1 MHFAFAIM
9 NLFPGGGLQ
18 RDCVD
23 IAHRVRQ
30 RGHAVTIF
38 TSRNAGGIAEDLSVR
53 ILPVDG
59 YTNHGR
65 QRLFSDAFATTA
77 AGRFDLLVGF
87 DKLDGL
93 DLLYCSDRS
102 MRARAA
108 KHPLLHLLPRYRGYM
123 SLEKAC
129 FAPQRTTEILL
140 LAESQLDEYWNA
152 WRTEPNRLVMLPP
165 TLVPARRKP
174 EYRVNGVRAEW
185 RKRLGLRPDDWV
197 WIATCVQPITKG
209 TDRSVRALR
218 HFPDA
223 RLLVVGLDERDV
235 KSAKTRQLAAGLG
248 VADRIK
254 WLGHREDVPEL
265 MAAADVFLHPARY
278 DTTGTVIL
286 EAIVNGLPVITTSKL
301 RLCQARHRRQ
311 CRHRRQGVVP
321 RPDLHCRAG
330 NRARSR
336 VPAAL
341 VGFGTRIW
349 QATLSL
355 RRKGPRD
362 RVDRRERLQARRRG
376 ARPRL
381 SRGFDRPGRRRGA
394 MKPWRDEAVNRKE
407 RRVSCCGERRGL
419 RFDDA
424 ASLHRARLA
433 RHAIA
438 NARPGCSKVISAAI
452 RRRSGASRVS
462 SRISSSRA
470 CASLRST

>member
-23 IAHRVRQ
+23 IAHRVQQ

-38 TSRNAGGIAEDLSVR
+38 TSRNAGGIAEDLSVT
-53 ILPVDG
+53 ILPVAG

-65 QRLFSDAFATTA
+65 QHSFSDVFATSA

-87 DKLDGL
+87 DKLGGL

-108 KHPLLHLLPRYRGYM
+108 RNPLLHLLPRYRGYM
-123 SLEKAC
+123 SLEKTC
-129 FAPQRTTEILL
+129 FAPHQTTEILL

-223 RLLVVGLDERDV
+223 RLLVVGLSEREF
-235 KSAKTRQLAAGLG
+235 KSAKTRQLAEGLG

-286 EAIVNGLPVITTSKL
+286 EAIVNGLPVITTSNCGYAKHVTGANAGIVVKEPYRAKTFIAAL
-301 RLCQARHRRQ
+301 EIARDPACRQ
-311 CRHRRQGVVP
+311 RWSGSGREYGKQTSLYEG
-321 RPDLHCRAG
+321 
-330 NRARSR
+330 RARATELILASGFR
-336 VPAAL
+336 RAAVERTCVYHQASIGPAA
-341 VGFGTRIW
+341 
-349 QATLSL
+349 AA
-355 RRKGPRD
+355 
-362 RVDRRERLQARRRG
+362 AR
-376 ARPRL
+376 
-381 SRGFDRPGRRRGA
+381 
-394 MKPWRDEAVNRKE
+394 
-407 RRVSCCGERRGL
+407 
-419 RFDDA
+419 
-424 ASLHRARLA
+424 
-433 RHAIA
+433 
-438 NARPGCSKVISAAI
+438 
-452 RRRSGASRVS
+452 
-462 SRISSSRA
+462 
-470 CASLRST
+470 

>member
-59 YTNHGR
+59 YTNHSR
-65 QRLFSDAFATTA
+65 QRSFSDAFATTA

-102 MRARAA
+102 MRARASRN
-108 KHPLLHLLPRYRGYM
+108 PLLHVLPRYRGYM

-185 RKRLGLRPDDWV
+185 RERLALRPDDWV

-223 RLLVVGLDERDV
+223 RLLVVGLGERDV
-235 KSAKTRQLAAGLG
+235 KSAKTRQLAAELG

-265 MAAADVFLHPARY
+265 MAVADVFLHPARY

-286 EAIVNGLPVITTSKL
+286 EAIVNGLPVITTSHCGYAKHVTGANAGIVVKEPFRAQTFIAAL
-301 RLCQARHRRQ
+301 EIARDPACRQ
-311 CRHRRQGVVP
+311 RWSVSGREYGKQPSLYEG
-321 RPDLHCRAG
+321 
-330 NRARSR
+330 RARATELIVASGFR
-336 VPAAL
+336 RAAEAHALVYREASIGPAA
-341 VGFGTRIW
+341 VG
-349 QATLSL
+349 AA
-355 RRKGPRD
+355 
-362 RVDRRERLQARRRG
+362 AR
-376 ARPRL
+376 
-381 SRGFDRPGRRRGA
+381 
-394 MKPWRDEAVNRKE
+394 
-407 RRVSCCGERRGL
+407 
-419 RFDDA
+419 
-424 ASLHRARLA
+424 
-433 RHAIA
+433 
-438 NARPGCSKVISAAI
+438 
-452 RRRSGASRVS
+452 
-462 SRISSSRA
+462 
-470 CASLRST
+470 